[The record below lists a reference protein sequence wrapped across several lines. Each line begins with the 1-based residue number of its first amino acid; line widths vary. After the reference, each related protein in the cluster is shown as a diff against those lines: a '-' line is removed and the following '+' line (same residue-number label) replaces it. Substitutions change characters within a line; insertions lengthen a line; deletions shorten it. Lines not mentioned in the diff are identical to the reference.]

1 MPKVPATDADVKI
14 AHAALL
20 SFILLLSAV
29 KRFAVVGT
37 GNMAKVRTEAFLA
50 SGSACLCGVAS
61 GQLKNA
67 QAFAQKFGCPTYTG
81 DYRDLA
87 RLGPDMLL
95 VEVPHEV
102 QDEVVLW
109 SLGSG
114 FHTLVGGCLATRAET
129 AEQIVRMSHDK
140 SLVVEAGYEARYK
153 RVWELTKQTVA
164 EGLIGAVVAVR
175 SLALYPASPD
185 SWYYSEQKSGGMV
198 LTHMSYAF
206 LNPLRWIFGNPRTVS
221 AFANQ
226 KQQRGADKV
235 KHELCSA
242 NFIFANDVICNMT
255 AGFVKPKNLDAW
267 HVSFIGTRGS
277 LELRPRRSGR
287 GVTHRLP

>member
-1 MPKVPATDADVKI
+1 M
-14 AHAALL
+14 
-20 SFILLLSAV
+20 
-29 KRFAVVGT
+29 
-37 GNMAKVRTEAFLA
+37 
-50 SGSACLCGVAS
+50 
-61 GQLKNA
+61 
-67 QAFAQKFGCPTYTG
+67 
-81 DYRDLA
+81 
-87 RLGPDMLL
+87 
-95 VEVPHEV
+95 

-129 AEQIVRMSHDK
+129 AERIVRMSHDK
-140 SLVVEAGYEARYK
+140 SLVVEAGYEARY

-164 EGLIGAVVAVR
+164 EGLIAVVAVR

-242 NFIFANDVICNMT
+242 NLIFADVICNIT
-255 AGFVKPKNLDAW
+255 L
-267 HVSFIGTRGS
+267 VSS
-277 LELRPRRSGR
+277 
-287 GVTHRLP
+287 